1 MIIPTNSKIIP
12 LDPVSHET
20 INELLDMLSSGEL
33 INIAGVDWAVESY
46 SIDSSGCMIQLKR
59 PNYGYLEVVASVGTF
74 ERIGCENSM
83 NVSASVLAKMLGM
96 DKPKDKDTQ

>member
-1 MIIPTNSKIIP
+1 
-12 LDPVSHET
+12 
-20 INELLDMLSSGEL
+20 
-33 INIAGVDWAVESY
+33 
-46 SIDSSGCMIQLKR
+46 MIQLKR